1 MRNGDLAHKSRTL
14 VRCELR
20 LDLSFFH
27 SAFPSFSGLGSVA
40 AFQRLQTPLR
50 STLPHGRGSSCPLLL
65 IGAVALLKVSRT

>member
-20 LDLSFFH
+20 LDLSFFNF
-27 SAFPSFSGLGSVA
+27 AFPSFSGSGSVA
-40 AFQRLQTPLR
+40 VFSRVQTPRR

-65 IGAVALLKVSRT
+65 FGAGALLKVSRT